1 MVPDI
6 RGLLTIEGFLIS
18 AYLRLYSFLP
28 KNRLRSGMSEQTVR
42 VSLERSCVETSPSTV
57 SACDEVCQVN
67 ESLDALKGPQQ
78 PTPQFAIDLSLLKGG
93 LLQKGDVLRSL
104 FACGTIGAALCT
116 AEGKLVAISPAFA
129 RMLDYQ
135 AGELLGTGYANL
147 TQPQNRAD
155 IGQVV
160 REIRSREL
168 LVQSTE
174 RLYIQRS
181 GVPKWCL
188 ENLSLI
194 NDTAGRP
201 PHVLALIQDIQQRK
215 DAEEERGRLQ
225 ERLFQAQKTEA
236 LGTLAGGIA
245 HDFNNL
251 LGVILGFAS
260 IVRLR
265 LAPSDPLLEFVKMI
279 EQSAER
285 GSDLT
290 RQLLG
295 LARQG
300 KCESVPIRVGEVLGR
315 VVKIITSTFDRRIQV
330 QTRTESGPL
339 WVDANPAQLEQAILN
354 LCINARDAMPE
365 GGVLA
370 LESSRVTLGE
380 GKSSRPSR
388 CLPGNYARIIVRD
401 TGAGIA
407 PQLLGRIFDP
417 FFTTKEPGRGSGLG
431 LSMVYGMASSAGG
444 FVQVESEV
452 GLGSAFSIHLPLKAP
467 PVERRRA
474 VRSSVLE
481 AGSGTVLVVDDEP
494 MVLAFV
500 EEGLK
505 RLGYQVLTA
514 VDGRQ
519 ACEVYSSHS
528 QQVDIV
534 LLDMVMPG
542 TTGLEACRRL
552 REVNPNAK
560 VILSSGYTS
569 AEVVR
574 EARLAGAIGFIGKPY
589 SLEELSSVLRRPES
603 LGARASAEDPDP
615 GPLGP
620 ETGD

>member
-1 MVPDI
+1 
-6 RGLLTIEGFLIS
+6 
-18 AYLRLYSFLP
+18 
-28 KNRLRSGMSEQTVR
+28 MSEQTFR
-42 VSLERSCVETSPSTV
+42 ESLEEPCIEPSSSKV
-57 SACDEVCQVN
+57 STCIEVCQLN
-67 ESLDALKGPQQ
+67 ESVDALKGPQQ
-78 PTPQFAIDLSLLKGG
+78 PCPQLALDLSLLREG
-93 LLQKGDVLRSL
+93 LLQKGNVLHSL

-129 RMLDYQ
+129 RMLDYK

-147 TQPQNRAD
+147 THPQYHAD

-160 REIRSREL
+160 REIQSGEL
-168 LVQSTE
+168 LVHSTE
-174 RLYIQRS
+174 RLYVQRS
-181 GVPKWCL
+181 GAPKWFL
-188 ENLSLI
+188 ENFSLI
-194 NDTAGRP
+194 HDTAGQP
-201 PHVLALIQDIQQRK
+201 LYVLALIQDIQQRK
-215 DAEEERGRLQ
+215 DTEEERGRLQ

-285 GSDLT
+285 GADLA

-295 LARQG
+295 FARQG
-300 KCESVPIRVGEVLGR
+300 KSESVLIRVGEVLGR

-339 WVDANPAQLEQAILN
+339 WVNANPGQLEQAILN

-380 GKSSRPSR
+380 GDSSRPSR
-388 CLPGNYARIIVRD
+388 CLPGNYARITVRD
-401 TGAGIA
+401 TGVGIA

-417 FFTTKEPGRGSGLG
+417 FFTMKEPGKGSGLG
-431 LSMVYGMASSAGG
+431 LSMVYGMASGAGG

-452 GLGSAFSIHLPLKAP
+452 GSGSAFSMHLPLKAP
-467 PVERRRA
+467 PVEQRVA
-474 VRSSVLE
+474 VRNSVLE

-505 RLGYQVLTA
+505 KLGYQVLTA

-528 QQVDIV
+528 KQIDMV

-552 REVNPNAK
+552 REMNPNVK
-560 VILSSGYTS
+560 VILSSGYS
-569 AEVVR
+569 SGEVVR
-574 EARLAGAIGFIGKPY
+574 EARLAGAMGFIGKPY
-589 SLEELSSVLRRPES
+589 SLEELSSALRRPES
-603 LGARASAEDPDP
+603 LSVRASTEDPDP
-615 GPLGP
+615 GLPGP
-620 ETGD
+620 ETRD

>member
-1 MVPDI
+1 MSERTA
-6 RGLLTIEGFLIS
+6 RGLRE
-18 AYLRLYSFLP
+18 
-28 KNRLRSGMSEQTVR
+28 E
-42 VSLERSCVETSPSTV
+42 SCVETSSSTV
-57 SACDEVCQVN
+57 PTGAEVCQVN
-67 ESLDALKGPQQ
+67 ESVEALKGPQQ
-78 PTPQFAIDLSLLKGG
+78 ASPQFAIDPSLLKGG

-135 AGELLGTGYANL
+135 PGELLGTGYANL
-147 TQPQNRAD
+147 THPQNRAD

-160 REIRSREL
+160 GEIQSGEL
-168 LVQSTE
+168 LVHSTE
-174 RLYIQRS
+174 RLYVQKS
-181 GVPKWCL
+181 GAPKWCL
-188 ENLSLI
+188 ENFSLI
-194 NDTAGRP
+194 QDTPGLP
-201 PHVLALIQDIQQRK
+201 VQVLALIQDIQQRK
-215 DAEEERGRLQ
+215 DTEEERGRLQ
-225 ERLFQAQKTEA
+225 ERLFQAQKMEA

-285 GSDLT
+285 GADLA

-295 LARQG
+295 LGRQG
-300 KCESVPIRVGEVLGR
+300 KCESVPIRVGDVLGR

-339 WVDANPAQLEQAILN
+339 WVDANPGQLEQAILN

-380 GKSSRPSR
+380 GDSSRPSH
-388 CLPGNYARIIVRD
+388 CLPGNYARITVRD
-401 TGAGIA
+401 TGVGIA
-407 PQLLGRIFDP
+407 PHVLGRIFDP

-431 LSMVYGMASSAGG
+431 LSMVYGMASGAGG

-452 GLGSAFSIHLPLKAP
+452 GLGSAFSIHLPLKGP
-467 PVERRRA
+467 PVERTVA
-474 VRSSVLE
+474 ARSSVLE
-481 AGSGTVLVVDDEP
+481 AGTGTVLVVDDEP
-494 MVLAFV
+494 MVLAFI
-500 EEGLK
+500 EEALK
-505 RLGYQVLTA
+505 KLGYKVLTV
-514 VDGRQ
+514 VDGQQ

-528 QQVDIV
+528 NQIDMV

-542 TTGLEACRRL
+542 TTGLEVCRRL
-552 REVNPNAK
+552 RGINPKVK
-560 VILSSGYTS
+560 VILSSGYS
-569 AEVVR
+569 SGDVAR
-574 EARLAGAIGFIGKPY
+574 EARLAGAMGFIGKPY
-589 SLEELSSVLRRPES
+589 SLEELSSALHRPES
-603 LGARASAEDPDP
+603 LSARSSTEDPDP
-615 GPLGP
+615 GLSRPQAWG
-620 ETGD
+620 

>member
-1 MVPDI
+1 
-6 RGLLTIEGFLIS
+6 
-18 AYLRLYSFLP
+18 
-28 KNRLRSGMSEQTVR
+28 MSERTAR
-42 VSLERSCVETSPSTV
+42 VSLEGPCVETSLSTV
-57 SACDEVCQVN
+57 STGAQVRQVS
-67 ESLDALKGPQQ
+67 EWVDALKAPQQ
-78 PTPQFAIDLSLLKGG
+78 AHPQFAIDPSLSKGG
-93 LLQKGDVLRSL
+93 LLQKGDVLHCL
-104 FACGTIGAALCT
+104 FACGAIGVALCT
-116 AEGKLVAISPAFA
+116 PEGKLVAISPAFA

-135 AGELLGTGYANL
+135 PGELLGTEYANL
-147 TQPQNRAD
+147 AHPQNRPD

-160 REIRSREL
+160 REIQSGEL
-168 LVQSTE
+168 LVHSTE
-174 RLYIQRS
+174 RLYLQRS
-181 GVPKWCL
+181 GAPKWCL

-194 NDTAGRP
+194 NDTADRP
-201 PHVLALIQDIQQRK
+201 LHVLALIQDIQQRK
-215 DAEEERGRLQ
+215 DTEEERGKLQ
-225 ERLFQAQKTEA
+225 ERLFQAQKMEA
-236 LGTLAGGIA
+236 FGTLAGGIA

-285 GSDLT
+285 GADLT

-300 KCESVPIRVGEVLGR
+300 KCESVLIRVGEVLGR

-330 QTRTESGPL
+330 QTRAESGPL
-339 WVDANPAQLEQAILN
+339 WVDANPGQLEQAILN

-370 LESSRVTLGE
+370 LESSQVTLGE
-380 GKSSRPSR
+380 GDSSRPSR
-388 CLPGNYARIIVRD
+388 CLPGNYARITVRD
-401 TGAGIA
+401 TGVGIA

-467 PVERRRA
+467 PVERRVA

-481 AGSGTVLVVDDEP
+481 TGSGTVLVVDDEP

-528 QQVDIV
+528 NQIDMV

-552 REVNPNAK
+552 REINPNVK
-560 VILSSGYTS
+560 VILSSGYS
-569 AEVVR
+569 SGDVVR
-574 EARLAGAIGFIGKPY
+574 EARLAGALGFIGKPY
-589 SLEELSSVLRRPES
+589 SLEELSSALRRPES
-603 LGARASAEDPDP
+603 LSVRASTEDPDP
-615 GPLGP
+615 GLPRP
-620 ETGD
+620 ETWD